1 MKLKGKILSILLI
14 IIMMVFHLFSNVYA
28 HSVDLDPDS
37 LISMPMMIFGGSGTI
52 TIKSSV
58 TDYELY
64 FQAVQVEKT
73 VFSQMENIKT
83 EGDVKLKSLKEEY
96 TALKTELDNLKETY
110 NTALSAYT
118 EGLKNTAL
126 SDEEKETLKTAYETA
141 KTNYENKGTEYNSK
155 ISEYNSKVNEIN
167 SKIKELTPMYIESN
181 WTKTTDNKISVD
193 TTKFSGEQ
201 PYAVWAKLITSSG
214 TYYDETI
221 YTMTGTKAAEI
232 DVTGVSLD
240 KTTLSLVQDSSYTLT
255 AAITPSDATNKK
267 VIWESDD
274 EDIATVVNGKV
285 TAKSVGTT
293 TITVSTDDG
302 DYTATCKVDVTKKSI
317 QSNESEKIDS
327 TESKVQDKTDDTIAP
342 NKLPNTG
349 VSKMVVLIIVVIGIT
364 SIVLFKR
371 YRFYNI

>member
-14 IIMMVFHLFSNVYA
+14 SIMMVFYLFSNVYA

-52 TIKSSV
+52 TIKRSV

-64 FQAVQVEKT
+64 FQAVQVKKT

-83 EGDVKLKSLKEEY
+83 EGDAKLKSLKEEY
-96 TALKTELDNLKETY
+96 TALKTELDNLKEIYSTAY
-110 NTALSAYT
+110 NAYT
-118 EGLKNTAL
+118 EGLKDTTL
-126 SDEEKETLKTAYETA
+126 SETEKTTLKTAYETA
-141 KTNYENKGTEYNSK
+141 SANYQNKGTEYNSK

-221 YTMTGTKAAEI
+221 YTMTGTKVAEI

-255 AAITPSDATNKK
+255 ATITPSDATNKK
-267 VIWESDD
+267 LIWKSED

-317 QSNESEKIDS
+317 PSNDSEKTDG
-327 TESKVQDKTDDTIAP
+327 TESKAQDKTDDTIAP

-349 VSKMVVLIIVVIGIT
+349 VSKIVVLIITVIAII
-364 SIVLFKR
+364 SIVLFKK
-371 YRFYNI
+371 YKYYNI

>member
-14 IIMMVFHLFSNVYA
+14 SIMMVFYLYSNVYS

-83 EGDVKLKSLKEEY
+83 EGDAKLKSLKEEY
-96 TALKTELDNLKETY
+96 TALKTELDNLKEIY
-110 NTALSAYT
+110 NMAYNAYT
-118 EGLKNTAL
+118 EGLKDTTL
-126 SDEEKETLKTAYETA
+126 SETEKTTLKTAYETA
-141 KTNYENKGTEYNSK
+141 SANYQNKGTEYNSK

-167 SKIKELTPMYIESN
+167 AKIKELTPMYIESN

-255 AAITPSDATNKK
+255 ATITPSDATNKK
-267 VIWESDD
+267 LIWKSED

-317 QSNESEKIDS
+317 PSNDSEKTDG
-327 TESKVQDKTDDTIAP
+327 TESKAQDKTDDTIAP
-342 NKLPNTG
+342 NKLPNAG
-349 VSKMVVLIIVVIGIT
+349 VSKIVVLIITVIAII
-364 SIVLFKR
+364 SIVLFKK
-371 YRFYNI
+371 YKYYNI

>member
-1 MKLKGKILSILLI
+1 MKLKGKNLSILLI
-14 IIMMVFHLFSNVYA
+14 SIMMVFHLFSNVYA
-28 HSVDLDPDS
+28 HSVDLDPES
-37 LISMPMMIFGGSGTI
+37 LISMPIMIFGGNGTI
-52 TIKSSV
+52 IIKSSV

-64 FQAVQVEKT
+64 FQAVQVEKN
-73 VFSQMENIKT
+73 VFSQIESIKT
-83 EGDVKLKSLKEEY
+83 EGDAKLKSLKEEY

-110 NTALSAYT
+110 NTDLSAYT

-181 WTKTTDNKISVD
+181 WTKTTDNKISID

-201 PYAVWAKLITSSG
+201 SYAVWAKLITSSG
-214 TYYDETI
+214 TYYDEAI
-221 YTMTGTKAAEI
+221 YTIKGTKTAEI

-255 AAITPSDATNKK
+255 ATITPSDATNKK

-302 DYTATCKVDVTKKSI
+302 NYTATCKVDVTMKSI
-317 QSNESEKIDS
+317 LSNDSEKIDS
-327 TESKVQDKTDDTIAP
+327 TESKFQDKTDDTIAP

-349 VSKMVVLIIVVIGIT
+349 ASKMVVLITVMIGIA

-371 YRFYNI
+371 YKYL

>member
-1 MKLKGKILSILLI
+1 
-14 IIMMVFHLFSNVYA
+14 MMVFHLFSNVYA

>member
-1 MKLKGKILSILLI
+1 MKLKGKILSMLLI
-14 IIMMVFHLFSNVYA
+14 SILMVFYLFSNVYA
-28 HSVDLDPDS
+28 HSVDLDPES

-52 TIKSSV
+52 SIKSSV

-64 FQAVQVEKT
+64 FQAVQVEKS

-83 EGDVKLKSLKEEY
+83 EGDAKLKSLKEEY

-110 NTALSAYT
+110 TTAYNAYT
-118 EGLKNTAL
+118 EGLKDTTL
-126 SDEEKETLKTAYETA
+126 SEEEKTTLKTAYETA
-141 KTNYENKGTEYNSK
+141 SANYQNKGTEYNSK

-167 SKIKELTPMYIESN
+167 SKIKELTPMYIETN
-181 WTKTTDNKISVD
+181 WTETTDNKISVD

-232 DVTGVSLD
+232 DVTGVALD

-255 AAITPSDATNKK
+255 ATITPSDATNKK
-267 VIWESDD
+267 LIWKSDD
-274 EDIATVVNGKV
+274 ENIATVENGKV

-302 DYTATCKVDVTKKSI
+302 DYTATCKVDVTKKSLL
-317 QSNESEKIDS
+317 SNDSEKIDS
-327 TESKVQDKTDDTIAP
+327 NESKVQEKKDDTIAP
-342 NKLPNTG
+342 NKLPNAG
-349 VSKMVVLIIVVIGIT
+349 VSKVIVLIIAVIVII
-364 SIVLFKR
+364 SIVFFKK
-371 YRFYNI
+371 YKYYNI

>member
-1 MKLKGKILSILLI
+1 MKLKGKILSILFI
-14 IIMMVFHLFSNVYA
+14 SIMMVFYLFSNVYA

-83 EGDVKLKSLKEEY
+83 EGDAKLKSLKEEY
-96 TALKTELDNLKETY
+96 TALKTELDNLKEIY
-110 NTALSAYT
+110 NMAYNAYT
-118 EGLKNTAL
+118 EGLKDTTL
-126 SDEEKETLKTAYETA
+126 SETEKTTLKTAYETA
-141 KTNYENKGTEYNSK
+141 SANYQNKGTEYNSK

-255 AAITPSDATNKK
+255 ATITPSDATNKK
-267 VIWESDD
+267 LIWKSDD
-274 EDIATVVNGKV
+274 ENIATVENGKV

-302 DYTATCKVDVTKKSI
+302 DYTATCKVDVTKKSLL
-317 QSNESEKIDS
+317 SNDSEKIDS
-327 TESKVQDKTDDTIAP
+327 NESKVQEKKDDTIVP
-342 NKLPNTG
+342 NKLPNAG
-349 VSKMVVLIIVVIGIT
+349 VSKVIVLIIAVIVII
-364 SIVLFKR
+364 SIVFFKK
-371 YRFYNI
+371 YKYYNI

>member
-14 IIMMVFHLFSNVYA
+14 SIMMVFYLYSNVYA

-83 EGDVKLKSLKEEY
+83 EGDAKLKSLKEEY
-96 TALKTELDNLKETY
+96 TALKTELDNLKEIY
-110 NTALSAYT
+110 NMAYNAYT
-118 EGLKNTAL
+118 EGLKDTTL
-126 SDEEKETLKTAYETA
+126 SETEKTTLKTAYETA
-141 KTNYENKGTEYNSK
+141 SANYQNKGTEYNSK

-193 TTKFSGEQ
+193 TTKFLGEQ

-221 YTMTGTKAAEI
+221 YTMTGTKTAEI

-240 KTTLSLVQDSSYTLT
+240 KTTLSLVQDSSYMLT
-255 AAITPSDATNKK
+255 ATITPSDATNKK
-267 VIWESDD
+267 LIWKSED

-317 QSNESEKIDS
+317 PSNDSEKTDG
-327 TESKVQDKTDDTIAP
+327 TESKAQDKTDDTIAP
-342 NKLPNTG
+342 NKLPNAG
-349 VSKMVVLIIVVIGIT
+349 VSKIVVLIITVIAII
-364 SIVLFKR
+364 SIVLFKK
-371 YRFYNI
+371 YKYYNI

>member
-1 MKLKGKILSILLI
+1 
-14 IIMMVFHLFSNVYA
+14 
-28 HSVDLDPDS
+28 
-37 LISMPMMIFGGSGTI
+37 
-52 TIKSSV
+52 
-58 TDYELY
+58 
-64 FQAVQVEKT
+64 
-73 VFSQMENIKT
+73 
-83 EGDVKLKSLKEEY
+83 
-96 TALKTELDNLKETY
+96 
-110 NTALSAYT
+110 
-118 EGLKNTAL
+118 
-126 SDEEKETLKTAYETA
+126 
-141 KTNYENKGTEYNSK
+141 
-155 ISEYNSKVNEIN
+155 
-167 SKIKELTPMYIESN
+167 MYIESN

-255 AAITPSDATNKK
+255 ATITPSDATNKK
-267 VIWESDD
+267 LIWKSED

-317 QSNESEKIDS
+317 PSNDSEKTDG
-327 TESKVQDKTDDTIAP
+327 TESKAQDKTDDTIAP
-342 NKLPNTG
+342 NKLPNAG
-349 VSKMVVLIIVVIGIT
+349 VSKIVVLIITVIAII
-364 SIVLFKR
+364 SIVLFKK
-371 YRFYNI
+371 YKYYNI

>member
-1 MKLKGKILSILLI
+1 MLW
-14 IIMMVFHLFSNVYA
+14 Y
-28 HSVDLDPDS
+28 
-37 LISMPMMIFGGSGTI
+37 
-52 TIKSSV
+52 IKF
-58 TDYELY
+58 E
-64 FQAVQVEKT
+64 
-73 VFSQMENIKT
+73 T
-83 EGDVKLKSLKEEY
+83 EGDAKLKSLKEEY

-110 NTALSAYT
+110 NTDLSAYT

-181 WTKTTDNKISVD
+181 WTKTTDNKISID

-201 PYAVWAKLITSSG
+201 SYAVWAKLITSSG
-214 TYYDETI
+214 TYYDEAI
-221 YTMTGTKAAEI
+221 YTIKGTKTAEI

-255 AAITPSDATNKK
+255 ATITPSDATNKK

-302 DYTATCKVDVTKKSI
+302 NYTATCKVDVTMKSI
-317 QSNESEKIDS
+317 LSNDSEKIDS
-327 TESKVQDKTDDTIAP
+327 TESKFQDKTDDTIAP

-349 VSKMVVLIIVVIGIT
+349 ASKMVVLITVMIGIA

-371 YRFYNI
+371 YKYL

>member
-14 IIMMVFHLFSNVYA
+14 SIMMVFYLFSNVYA
-28 HSVDLDPDS
+28 HSVELDPES
-37 LISMPMMIFGGSGTI
+37 LIYMPMMIFGGSGTI

-83 EGDVKLKSLKEEY
+83 EGDAKLKSLKEEY
-96 TALKTELDNLKETY
+96 TALKTELDNLKEIY
-110 NTALSAYT
+110 NTAYNAYT
-118 EGLKNTAL
+118 EGLKDTTL
-126 SDEEKETLKTAYETA
+126 SETEKTTLKTAYETA
-141 KTNYENKGTEYNSK
+141 SANYQNKRTEYNSK

-167 SKIKELTPMYIESN
+167 AKIKKLTPMYIESN

-201 PYAVWAKLITSSG
+201 PYAVWAKLITSNG

-221 YTMTGTKAAEI
+221 YTMAGTKAAEI

-240 KTTLSLVQDSSYTLT
+240 KETLSLVQDSSYTLT
-255 AAITPSDATNKK
+255 ATITPSDATNKK
-267 VIWESDD
+267 LIWKSED

-317 QSNESEKIDS
+317 PSNDS
-327 TESKVQDKTDDTIAP
+327 KKTDGTESKVQDKTDDTIAP

-349 VSKMVVLIIVVIGIT
+349 VSKIVVLIIIVIAII
-364 SIVLFKR
+364 SIVLFKK
-371 YRFYNI
+371 YKYYNI

>member
-1 MKLKGKILSILLI
+1 MKLKGKILSMLLI
-14 IIMMVFHLFSNVYA
+14 SILMVFYLFSNVYA
-28 HSVDLDPDS
+28 HSVDLDPES

-52 TIKSSV
+52 SIKSSV

-64 FQAVQVEKT
+64 FQAVQVEKS

-83 EGDVKLKSLKEEY
+83 EGDAKLKSLKEEY

-110 NTALSAYT
+110 TTAYNAYT
-118 EGLKNTAL
+118 EGLKDTTL
-126 SDEEKETLKTAYETA
+126 SEEEKTTLKTAYKTA
-141 KTNYENKGTEYNSK
+141 SANYQNKGTEYNSK

-167 SKIKELTPMYIESN
+167 SKIKELTPMYIETN
-181 WTKTTDNKISVD
+181 WTETTDNKISVD

-255 AAITPSDATNKK
+255 ATITPSDATNKK
-267 VIWESDD
+267 LIWKSDD
-274 EDIATVVNGKV
+274 ENIATVENGKV

-302 DYTATCKVDVTKKSI
+302 DYTATCKVDVTKKSSL
-317 QSNESEKIDS
+317 SNDSEKIDS
-327 TESKVQDKTDDTIAP
+327 NESKVQEKKDDTIAP
-342 NKLPNTG
+342 NKLPNAG
-349 VSKMVVLIIVVIGIT
+349 VSKVIVLIISVIVII
-364 SIVLFKR
+364 SIVFFKK
-371 YRFYNI
+371 YKYYNI